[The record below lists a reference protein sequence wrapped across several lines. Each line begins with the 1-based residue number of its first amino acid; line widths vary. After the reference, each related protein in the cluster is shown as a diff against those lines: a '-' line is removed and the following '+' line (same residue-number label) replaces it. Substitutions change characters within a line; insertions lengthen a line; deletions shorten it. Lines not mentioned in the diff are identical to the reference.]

1 MVDCPDEARLKSL
14 ADSMAEVIRDTSGRV
29 YISQKSSQLYTSTGT
44 ASDWYYS
51 SEGNT
56 NNEFRAA
63 AYTIEL
69 RDTGQYGFILPP
81 NEASSVVCLVLG
93 CGHGAIS
100 NHPKIFMMLSC
111 VVSAT

>member
-14 ADSMAEVIRDTSGRV
+14 ADDMAEVIRSTSGSV

-51 SEGNT
+51 SDGNV

-69 RDTGQYGFILPP
+69 RDTGEYGFVLPP
-81 NEASSVVCLVLG
+81 DLVLFG
-93 CGHGAIS
+93 GSPRTVA
-100 NHPKIFMMLSC
+100 KIWVVFLFKYLSIE
-111 VVSAT
+111 